1 MNQIKIYD
9 IAGAAGVS
17 LATVSR
23 VLNHPEKVKEGTR
36 NRVLKI
42 IRQKGYKPNANA
54 RGLASRHST
63 TVAVVV
69 PSLSRSSVAEMIE
82 GIYDAAT
89 EKGYML
95 RLFIDTKNTNEHD
108 LWGDVIASSV
118 DGILFM
124 NDEMTQDVYKLIR
137 QTPVPVV
144 CVNTH
149 CPYKGIGSVCID
161 DEAAGYNITKEMI
174 DRGNKSIT
182 FVDTAHTYTMNQLKR
197 KGYIKAMQEA
207 GLKED
212 IVISS
217 GHIEE
222 NQGQFE
228 ELLCKKCPEVVLAV
242 RDSIAISFMNV
253 AQKKGI
259 KVPEELQVIGFQNTR
274 YAQLSYPK
282 LTCIETPIY
291 QIGNESMEYLTEL
304 MQATGEDVDA
314 EAKNIIVDYNVIWR
328 DSTKSNK

>member
-23 VLNHPEKVKEGTR
+23 VLNHPEKVKESTR

-42 IRQKGYKPNANA
+42 IHQRGYKPNANA

-69 PSLSRSSVAEMIE
+69 PTLTRASVAEMIQ
-82 GIYDAAT
+82 GIYDAARLH
-89 EKGYML
+89 GYTI
-95 RLFIDTKNTNEHD
+95 RLFINDQSADESE
-108 LWGDVIASSV
+108 LWRDVIASSV

-124 NDEMTQDVYKLIR
+124 NDEMTPDVYKLIR
-137 QTPVPVV
+137 QTPVPVI

-149 CPYKGIGSVCID
+149 SSYQDIGSVTVD
-161 DEAAGYNITKEMI
+161 DEKAGYQITKEMI
-174 DRGNKSIT
+174 RRGNKDIM
-182 FVDTAHTYTMNQLKR
+182 FIDTAHTYTMNVLKR
-197 KGYIKAMQEA
+197 KGYARAMAEE
-207 GLKED
+207 GLSED
-212 IVISS
+212 VVISS
-217 GHIEE
+217 GIIEE

-228 ELLCKKCPEVVLAV
+228 ELLCKRVPEVALAV
-242 RDSIAISFMNV
+242 RDSIGISFMNV

-259 KVPEELQVIGFQNTR
+259 QVPKELQVIGFQNTR

-282 LTCIETPIY
+282 LTCIEIPIY
-291 QIGNESMEYLTEL
+291 KIGMQAMDTLTSL
-304 MQATGEDVDA
+304 MQDVEGE
-314 EAKNIIVDYNVIWR
+314 EAPAPENVLVDYQIIWR
-328 DSTKSNK
+328 DSTRAA